1 MPAEPR
7 TDLASR
13 VIRATRQAIYRA
25 FADPA
30 ALVAWL
36 PPKGMRAKLE
46 RFDLS
51 VGGGFRMVLIYED
64 PIARGKATVDS
75 DIVEVRFTEIRPNER
90 IVQQVEFEAEDPAF
104 AGVMT
109 MTWRFVTVPEGT
121 EVTIRCDNVPPGIR
135 KEDHDVGLR
144 STLANL
150 AAFTEA

>member
-1 MPAEPR
+1 MPGETR

-13 VIRATRQAIYRA
+13 VIRATRQALYRA

-36 PPKGMRAKLE
+36 PPKGMRARLE
-46 RFDLS
+46 RFDMRP
-51 VGGGFRMVLIYED
+51 GGGFRMVLTYEN
-64 PIARGKATVDS
+64 PTARGKATDDS

-90 IVQQVEFEAEDPAF
+90 IVQQVEFESDDPAF

-109 MTWRFVTVPEGT
+109 MTWQFVTVTEGT
-121 EVTIRCDNVPPGIR
+121 EVIIRCDNVPSGIR
-135 KEDHDVGLR
+135 KQDHDTGLR

-150 AAFTEA
+150 AAFTES

>member
-1 MPAEPR
+1 MPAETR

-46 RFDLS
+46 SFDLRP
-51 VGGGFRMVLIYED
+51 GGGYRMVLTYEN
-64 PIARGKATVDS
+64 PTTPGKATADS
-75 DIVEVRFTEIRPNER
+75 DIVEVRFTDIRPNER
-90 IVQQVEFEAEDPAF
+90 IVQQVEFESEDAAF

-109 MTWRFVTVPEGT
+109 MTWRLATVPEGT
-121 EVTIRCDNVPPGIR
+121 EVTIRCDNVPSGIR
-135 KEDHDVGLR
+135 KEDHCAGLR

>member
-1 MPAEPR
+1 MPGETR

-30 ALVAWL
+30 ALVAWM
-36 PPKGMRAKLE
+36 PPKGMRARLE
-46 RFDLS
+46 RFDLRA
-51 VGGGFRMVLIYED
+51 GGGYRMVLTYD
-64 PIARGKATVDS
+64 DATARGKATDDS

-90 IVQQVEFEAEDPAF
+90 IVQQVEFESDDPAF

-109 MTWRFVTVPEGT
+109 MTWRFHTVSEGT
-121 EVTIRCDNVPPGIR
+121 EVTIRCDDVPSGIG
-135 KEDHDVGLR
+135 KEDHDAGLR

-150 AAFTEA
+150 AAFTES

>member
-1 MPAEPR
+1 MPGETR

-30 ALVAWL
+30 ALVRWL
-36 PPKGMRAKLE
+36 PPKGMRARLE
-46 RFDLS
+46 RFDLR
-51 VGGGFRMVLIYED
+51 VGGGFRMVLAYEN
-64 PIARGKATVDS
+64 PAARGKATDDS

-90 IVQQVEFEAEDPAF
+90 IVQQVEFESDEPAF

-109 MTWRFVTVPEGT
+109 MTWQFVTVHEGT
-121 EVTIRCDNVPPGIR
+121 EVIIRCDNVPSGIR
-135 KEDHDVGLR
+135 KEDHDLGLR

-150 AAFTEA
+150 AAFTES